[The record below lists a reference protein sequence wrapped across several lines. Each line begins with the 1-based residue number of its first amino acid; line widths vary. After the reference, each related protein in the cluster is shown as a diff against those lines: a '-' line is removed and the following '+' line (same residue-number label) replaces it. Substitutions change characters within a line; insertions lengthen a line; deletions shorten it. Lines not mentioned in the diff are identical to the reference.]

1 MYKLIYLILL
11 QNQLNFNINIGYK
24 FYINYMIACI
34 IIYYSNN
41 YLKLMFIFI
50 NSNLLFLASHIF

>member
-1 MYKLIYLILL
+1 MYKLIYLILP
-11 QNQLNFNINIGYK
+11 QNQLNFNINVSYK
-24 FYINYMIACI
+24 FYINYMIVCI

-50 NSNLLFLASHIF
+50 NSNLLFLASYIF